1 MKRFNKTEKVIRWA
15 RDNRS
20 RNIAHMI
27 TELGMTSEKQLMF
40 HLNRVVRKG
49 FVKIERIGQ
58 TVNLSLTKSARN
70 GLYLLNVGE

>member
-15 RDNRS
+15 KNERS

-40 HLNRVVRKG
+40 HLNRVVRRG
-49 FVKIERIGQ
+49 WIKIERIGQ
-58 TVNLSLTKSARN
+58 TVNLSLTKIARN
-70 GLYLLNVGE
+70 NLYLLNVGE